1 MIPRSVRWRLPL
13 SYAAIALLAALV
25 LGGVLLAVLRNY
37 YDQFEVDYLRRQLLA
52 IGESVGQTLAQPDA
66 PTTVLEAQVDGF
78 SLLSQARVRILAVDG
93 QLLADSGPFDTYAGR
108 VAPSWQMPTFELI
121 FRTAGD
127 REDALPG
134 LPQPMSSLPF
144 SPTSPVSFDTVST
157 PLAVREVEGGRM
169 TVPLPSREFTPPLTR
184 LTIEGTDP
192 FSRGL
197 PLLPSSPDGVMLLI
211 DPQDDSMVFVNRD
224 VIIRRGVVPETNA
237 TVPANYTF
245 WSDSLADGDS
255 GGFRRGVFAVG
266 EWLGF
271 DLSVEEASL
280 SDQRSD
286 HVVRRSIDDTAGY
299 PQGFVELSEGPAYGR
314 EIVSRVARG
323 WVLASGVA
331 VLLAA
336 GVGWIVSRRISAPL
350 VILTDVTAQMAA
362 GNLSA
367 RADVARQDEF
377 GTLAGSFNQMADQVE
392 DTVVA
397 LRRFVS
403 DAAHEIHTPLTAL
416 RTNLELAPDDEFV
429 RRAQS
434 QVDRLE
440 ALTQG
445 LLDLSAIEA
454 KVREATEDHTP
465 VSLVPLVREM
475 SELYASRA
483 EQAGLTFDL
492 VLPDTEVMVWGDE
505 ARLRRALGNLLDNGI
520 KFTPEGGSIHVGL
533 HCRGEWAELGVED
546 TGIGV
551 PEEDLPHLFG
561 RFHRGRNV
569 AAYPGNGLGLAIVK
583 AIVEGHGGRVTGE
596 NAENGARFTVW
607 LPRRL

>member
-1 MIPRSVRWRLPL
+1 
-13 SYAAIALLAALV
+13 
-25 LGGVLLAVLRNY
+25 
-37 YDQFEVDYLRRQLLA
+37 
-52 IGESVGQTLAQPDA
+52 
-66 PTTVLEAQVDGF
+66 
-78 SLLSQARVRILAVDG
+78 
-93 QLLADSGPFDTYAGR
+93 
-108 VAPSWQMPTFELI
+108 MPTFQLI

-127 REDALPG
+127 REQALPG
-134 LPQPMSSLPF
+134 FPQPASTLPF
-144 SPTSPVSFDTVST
+144 SPTAFVSSDTIST
-157 PLAVREVEGGRM
+157 PLAAWE
-169 TVPLPSREFTPPLTR
+169 TVSFPSREITLPLTR

-197 PLLPSSPDGVMLLI
+197 PLLSSSPDGVMLLI
-211 DPQDDSMVFVNRD
+211 DPQDDSMVFFNRD
-224 VIIRRGVVPETNA
+224 VIIRRGVVSETNA
-237 TVPANYTF
+237 TMPADYMF
-245 WSDSLADGDS
+245 WSGSRADSDS
-255 GGFRRGVFAVG
+255 RGSRRGVFAVG
-266 EWLGF
+266 EYLGF
-271 DLSVEEASL
+271 DLSVEEVSM

-286 HVVRRSIDDTAGY
+286 HVVRRSIGDAAGN

-314 EIVSRVARG
+314 GIVGRVARG

-350 VILTDVTAQMAA
+350 VILTDVTAQMAV

-377 GTLAGSFNQMADQVE
+377 GILAGSFNRMADQVE

-434 QVDRLE
+434 QVERLE

-445 LLDLSAIEA
+445 LLDLSTIEA
-454 KVREATEDHTP
+454 EVREATEDRAP
-465 VSLVPLVREM
+465 VALAPLVREM

-492 VLPDTEVMVWGDE
+492 VLPETEVMVWGDE
-505 ARLRRALGNLLDNGI
+505 AQLRRVLGNLLDNGI
-520 KFTPEGGSIHVGL
+520 KFTPEGGSVCVGFR
-533 HCRGEWAELGVED
+533 CEGEWAELWVED

-551 PEEDLPHLFG
+551 PEQDLPHLFG

-596 NAENGARFTVW
+596 NVEPGTRLTVR
-607 LPRRL
+607 LPRHL

>member
-25 LGGVLLAVLRNY
+25 LGGVLVAVLQDY
-37 YDQFEVDYLRRQLLA
+37 YDQFEVDYLRRQVLA
-52 IGESVGQTLAQPDA
+52 IGESVEQTLTQTDV
-66 PTTVLEAQVDGF
+66 PTTALEAQVDGF
-78 SLLSQARVRILAVDG
+78 SLLSQARVQVLDVDG
-93 QLLADSGPFDTYAGR
+93 QLLADSGPFDAYAGR
-108 VAPSWQMPTFELI
+108 VAPSWQMPTFQLT
-121 FRTAGD
+121 FRAAGD
-127 REDALPG
+127 RERVLPG
-134 LPQPMSSLPF
+134 LPQPVSTLPF
-144 SPTSPVSFDTVST
+144 SSTAFVSSDPIST
-157 PLAVREVEGGRM
+157 PLAAREV
-169 TVPLPSREFTPPLTR
+169 VPFPSREFTPPLTR

-197 PLLPSSPDGVMLLI
+197 PLLPPSSDGVMLLI
-211 DPQDDSMVFVNRD
+211 DPQDDSMVFFNRD
-224 VIIRRGVVPETNA
+224 VIIRRRVVSETNA
-237 TVPANYTF
+237 TMPADFTV
-245 WSDSLADGDS
+245 WSDSRADIDS
-255 GGFRRGVFAVG
+255 RDLWRGVFAVG
-266 EWLGF
+266 EFLGS
-271 DLSVEEASL
+271 DLSVEEASM
-280 SDQRSD
+280 SDRRSD
-286 HVVRRSIDDTAGY
+286 HVVRWPIGDAAGD

-314 EIVSRVARG
+314 EIVGRVARG
-323 WVLASGVA
+323 WMLASGVA

-377 GTLAGSFNQMADQVE
+377 GTLAGSFNRMADQVE

-434 QVDRLE
+434 QVERLE

-445 LLDLSAIEA
+445 LLDLSTIEA
-454 KVREATEDHTP
+454 EVREATEDRAP
-465 VSLVPLVREM
+465 VVLTPLVREM

-483 EQAGLTFDL
+483 EQVGLTFDL
-492 VLPDTEVMVWGDE
+492 VLPETEVMVWGDE
-505 ARLRRALGNLLDNGI
+505 AQLRRVLGNLLDNGI
-520 KFTPEGGSIHVGL
+520 KFTPGGGSVCVGL
-533 HCRGEWAELGVED
+533 RCEGEWAELWVED

-551 PEEDLPHLFG
+551 PEQDLPHLFG

-596 NAENGARFTVW
+596 NAGLGTRFTLR
-607 LPRRL
+607 LPRCL

>member
-25 LGGVLLAVLRNY
+25 LGGVLLAVLQDY
-37 YDQFEVDYLRRQLLA
+37 YDRFEVDYLRRQVLA
-52 IGESVGQTLAQPDA
+52 ISESVEQTLAQTDV
-66 PTTVLEAQVDGF
+66 PTTALEAQVDGF
-78 SLLSQARVRILAVDG
+78 SLLSQSRVRVLDADRR
-93 QLLADSGPFDTYAGR
+93 LLADSGPFDAYAGR
-108 VAPSWQMPTFELI
+108 VAPSWQMPTFQLI
-121 FRTAGD
+121 VRAQD
-127 REDALPG
+127 PEQALPR
-134 LPQPMSSLPF
+134 LPHPPSASPF
-144 SPTSPVSFDTVST
+144 SPTLFVSSGTLST
-157 PLAVREVEGGRM
+157 PLATVEVAGGRT
-169 TVPLPSREFTPPLTR
+169 TVPFPPRELTLPLTR

-192 FSRGL
+192 FTRGL
-197 PLLPSSPDGVMLLI
+197 PLLPPSSDDMMLLV
-211 DPQDDSMVFVNRD
+211 DLQDDSMVFFNQE
-224 VIIRRGVVPETNA
+224 VIIRRRVVSETNA
-237 TVPANYTF
+237 STPADYTI
-245 WSDSLADGDS
+245 WSDSRADGDS
-255 GGFRRGVFAVG
+255 GGSRRGAFAVG
-266 EWLGF
+266 EYLGF
-271 DLSVEEASL
+271 DLSVEEASM

-286 HVVRRSIDDTAGY
+286 HVVRRSIGDAAGD
-299 PQGFVELSEGPAYGR
+299 PWGIVELSEGPAYGR
-314 EIVSRVARG
+314 EIVGRVARG
-323 WVLASGVA
+323 WVLASLVA

-336 GVGWIVSRRISAPL
+336 GVGWVVSRRISAPL
-350 VILTDVTAQMAA
+350 VNLTDVTAQMAA

-377 GTLAGSFNQMADQVE
+377 GALAGSFNRMADRVE

-416 RTNLELAPDDEFV
+416 RTNLELAPDVEFV
-429 RRAQS
+429 RRAQL
-434 QVDRLE
+434 QVERLE

-445 LLDLSAIEA
+445 LLDLSTIEA
-454 KVREATEDHTP
+454 EVREATEERAP
-465 VSLVPLVREM
+465 VALAPLVREM

-492 VLPDTEVMVWGDE
+492 VLPETEVTVWGDE
-505 ARLRRALGNLLDNGI
+505 AQLRRALGNLLDNGI
-520 KFTPEGGSIHVGL
+520 KFTPEGGSICVGL
-533 HCRGEWAELGVED
+533 RREGEWAELWVED

-551 PEEDLPHLFG
+551 PEQDLPYLFG

-596 NAENGARFTVW
+596 NVEPGTRFTVR

>member
-37 YDQFEVDYLRRQLLA
+37 YDQFEVDYLRRQILA
-52 IGESVGQTLAQPDA
+52 IGESVEQTLAQTDA
-66 PTTVLEAQVDGF
+66 PTTVLQAQVDGL
-78 SLLSQARVRILAVDG
+78 SLLSQARVRVLAVDE

-121 FRTAGD
+121 FRAAGD
-127 REDALPG
+127 RE
-134 LPQPMSSLPF
+134 Q
-144 SPTSPVSFDTVST
+144 
-157 PLAVREVEGGRM
+157 AVREVEGGRM
-169 TVPLPSREFTPPLTR
+169 TIPLPSREFTPPLTR

-192 FSRGL
+192 FSREL
-197 PLLPSSPDGVMLLI
+197 PLLPSSPDGVVLLI

-224 VIIRRGVVPETNA
+224 VIIRREVVSETNA
-237 TVPANYTF
+237 TAPANFTF
-245 WSDSLADGDS
+245 WSDSRADGDS
-255 GGFRRGVFAVG
+255 GSLRRGVFAVG

-271 DLSVEEASL
+271 DLSVEEATL

-286 HVVRRSIDDTAGY
+286 HVVRWPIGDAAGY
-299 PQGFVELSEGPAYGR
+299 PLGFVELSAGPAYGR

-323 WVLASGVA
+323 WVLASGIA

-350 VILTDVTAQMAA
+350 VMLTDVTAQMAA

-377 GTLAGSFNQMADQVE
+377 GTLAGSFNRMADQVE

-454 KVREATEDHTP
+454 EVREATEDHAP
-465 VSLVPLVREM
+465 VSLAPLVQEM

-483 EQAGLTFDL
+483 EQAGLAFDL
-492 VLPDTEVMVWGDE
+492 VLPETEVTVWGDE
-505 ARLRRALGNLLDNGI
+505 AQLRRALGNLLDNAI

-533 HCRGEWAELGVED
+533 HREGEWVELWVED

-551 PEEDLPHLFG
+551 PEEDLPHLCG

-583 AIVEGHGGRVTGE
+583 AIVEGHGGRVIGE
-596 NAENGARFTVW
+596 NAENGARFTVR